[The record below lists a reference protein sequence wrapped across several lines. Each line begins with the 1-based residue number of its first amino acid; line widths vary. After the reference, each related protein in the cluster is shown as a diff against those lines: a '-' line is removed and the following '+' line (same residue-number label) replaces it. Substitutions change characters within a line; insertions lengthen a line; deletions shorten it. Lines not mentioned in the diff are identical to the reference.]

1 MGIDRRTAVVL
12 GGSRRA
18 VGSFVASGGQDVG
31 PRPAPGMTLGSGQ
44 MTRGPVQAM
53 TLGLA
58 VRQRAMAAHA
68 SPRVMA
74 GASRPP
80 TTFVAS
86 GGQDVGP
93 RPAPGMTLGS
103 GQMMARGLGPGM
115 TLGLGPG
122 MARGLAVRQRA
133 TAAHASP
140 RVMAGAGRPP
150 TTFVASGGQD
160 VGPRP
165 APGMTRGLGQ
175 MTLGSGQMMARGPA
189 PGMTL
194 GSGVTSAVERRS

>member
-44 MTRGPVQAM
+44 MT
-53 TLGLA
+53 
-58 VRQRAMAAHA
+58 
-68 SPRVMA
+68 
-74 GASRPP
+74 
-80 TTFVAS
+80 
-86 GGQDVGP
+86 
-93 RPAPGMTLGS
+93 LGS
-103 GQMMARGLGPGM
+103 GQMTRGPGPGMTRGLGPGM

-122 MARGLAVRQRA
+122 VRRGLAVRQRA
-133 TAAHASP
+133 MAAHASP

-165 APGMTRGLGQ
+165 APGMTRGLGPG
-175 MTLGSGQMMARGPA
+175 MTLGSVQQMARGPA
-189 PGMTL
+189 PGMTRGLGPGMTL
-194 GSGVTSAVERRS
+194 GSGVRSAVERRS